1 MRKSVERRRRSRPEG
16 FEKRTLKIQKTD
28 TIFVT
33 VFKSLGHPSG
43 TPIGSYWAPLGAP
56 FCHLRISILVPDVS
70 SDVPK
75 VKLRPKGTPK
85 LPWASPQA
93 TMAPYQL
100 RSATLF
106 RLRARRSLHRR
117 RSRAKAMYKSSRN
130 ITSKRTPRDKK
141 NATLM
146 DEPSVAHQ
154 CCPQQGNVRV
164 HSARRSST
172 KARWRP
178 VSPSQHWWA
187 TNVANISVQT
197 PLRQRVRR
205 MTRVV
210 FITVAFFLSRR
221 ACHDI
226 PLPRQSM
233 PLPQLLLRL

>member
-1 MRKSVERRRRSRPEG
+1 MG
-16 FEKRTLKIQKTD
+16 
-28 TIFVT
+28 
-33 VFKSLGHPSG
+33 
-43 TPIGSYWAPLGAP
+43 PIGSHSGLHFATSAFP
-56 FCHLRISILVPDVS
+56 FWSRMSAVTSPRSSCDQRVPQNY
-70 SDVPK
+70 PGRARR
-75 VKLRPKGTPK
+75 RP
-85 LPWASPQA
+85 
-93 TMAPYQL
+93 PYQL
-100 RSATLF
+100 RSAPLF

-178 VSPSQHWWA
+178 ASPSQHWWA
-187 TNVANISVQT
+187 PNVANISVQT

-210 FITVAFFLSRR
+210 FITVAFFCRGVPAMTSL
-221 ACHDI
+221 A
-226 PLPRQSM
+226 
-233 PLPQLLLRL
+233 